1 MKKTLA
7 ALAVLGAFAGSAAA
21 ADVTLYGIVDY
32 GFLYKHS
39 ESTAADTGNTT
50 KTDSLTLDS
59 GVDSASRFGLK
70 GTEDLGNGM
79 KVGFK
84 LENGFSADDGT
95 LSQNGRLFGREA
107 SLSLYTDFGTF
118 SFGRMGSLGSAA
130 GTYDTVFLIGD
141 AFDGG
146 DGDVFGFATTDR
158 YDNMVAYQSPKFA
171 GLQVTA
177 MYSFKEDTTKNV
189 ADGVD
194 NTDYGAEG
202 DFSSAN
208 RYAGVALTGEYG
220 PAQFVA
226 AYELLKYGYDPRS
239 GQNHDRALEDKDGNI
254 FYLGGNYDFGV
265 TRVFAMG
272 QYFDGLTSH
281 GLVDKSPA
289 VDSDGVKGY
298 GLHLGTQTPIS
309 NGLLTVG
316 AYYVDYEQD
325 GVLAN
330 AQKEEGTYYGLAARY
345 EYDLSKRTMLYVG
358 AGYGQDSRDRLAT
371 DRDDEESQVTQA
383 YVGLTHRF

>member
-21 ADVTLYGIVDY
+21 ADVTLYGVVDY

-39 ESTAADTGNTT
+39 ESTEAKSGDTT

-177 MYSFKEDTTKNV
+177 MYS
-189 ADGVD
+189 
-194 NTDYGAEG
+194 
-202 DFSSAN
+202 
-208 RYAGVALTGEYG
+208 
-220 PAQFVA
+220 
-226 AYELLKYGYDPRS
+226 
-239 GQNHDRALEDKDGNI
+239 HDQECC
-254 FYLGGNYDFGV
+254 
-265 TRVFAMG
+265 
-272 QYFDGLTSH
+272 
-281 GLVDKSPA
+281 
-289 VDSDGVKGY
+289 
-298 GLHLGTQTPIS
+298 
-309 NGLLTVG
+309 
-316 AYYVDYEQD
+316 
-325 GVLAN
+325 
-330 AQKEEGTYYGLAARY
+330 
-345 EYDLSKRTMLYVG
+345 
-358 AGYGQDSRDRLAT
+358 
-371 DRDDEESQVTQA
+371 
-383 YVGLTHRF
+383 

>member
-7 ALAVLGAFAGSAAA
+7 ALAVLGAFAGSALA
-21 ADVTLYGIVDY
+21 ADVTLYGVVDY
-32 GFLYKHS
+32 GFLYKHT
-39 ESTAADTGNTT
+39 EVTDAETGDTT
-50 KTDSLTLDS
+50 KADNLTLDS
-59 GVDSASRFGLK
+59 GVDSASRFGIK
-70 GTEDLGNGM
+70 GTEDLGNGL

-95 LSQNGRLFGREA
+95 LSQNNRLFGREA
-107 SLSLYTDFGTF
+107 SLSLYSNFGTF
-118 SFGRMGSLGSAA
+118 SFGRMGALGSAA
-130 GTYDTVFLIGD
+130 GTYDTVYLIGD

-146 DGDVFGFATTDR
+146 DGDIFGFAGTDR

-177 MYSFKEDTTKNV
+177 MYSFKEDTTTHEDA
-189 ADGVD
+189 AD
-194 NTDYGAEG
+194 NDYGNEG

-208 RYAGVALTGEYG
+208 RYAGIALTGEYG

-226 AYELLKYGYDPRS
+226 AYELLKYGYDARS
-239 GQNHDRALEDKDGNI
+239 TSTNRDRALEDKDGNI

-265 TRVFAMG
+265 TKVFAMG
-272 QYFDGLTSH
+272 QYFDGLTDLNLIEKYSFE
-281 GLVDKSPA
+281 
-289 VDSDGVKGY
+289 SDGVKGY
-298 GLHLGTQTPIS
+298 GLHIGNQTPIS

-325 GVLAN
+325 GVPAN
-330 AQKEEGTYYGLAARY
+330 VTKQEGTFYGLAARY

-358 AGYGQDSRDRLAT
+358 AGYGQDSRDRIG
-371 DRDDEESQVTQA
+371 DEKDDQEKQVSQA